1 VITFNA
7 MTGTFSE
14 VPFKLLFA
22 TAVGLL
28 AAIALTVLLAW
39 HGVRRF
45 LDVPRVPR
53 PAGMYV
59 ALTTLWIALVTTASM
74 LVATI
79 ALLRDHRRIDAPT
92 ALGDVRCEAIG
103 ADHARAELR
112 TSLAAAP
119 EQYDVA
125 GGGCT
130 VWVRQVELR
139 PGLGVLG
146 ARILSR
152 IESVGAVRR
161 PAANPGWMT
170 PGSGGGLVDL
180 VVRTTEAVAVPVPA
194 DAQVHEVQVSAL
206 SGPTLAPGHI

>member
-14 VPFKLLFA
+14 VPFKLLFT

-39 HGVRRF
+39 HGIRRF

-59 ALTTLWIALVTTASM
+59 ALTTLWLGLVTSVSM

-79 ALLRDHRRIDAPT
+79 VLMRDHRRVDAPT

-103 ADHARAELR
+103 SDHARAELR

-119 EQYDVA
+119 EQYDVP

-146 ARILSR
+146 ARVLSR
-152 IESVGAVRR
+152 IESVGPVRR
-161 PAANPGWMT
+161 PAANPQWMT

-180 VVRTTEAVAVPVPA
+180 VVRTTESVAVPVPA

>member
-1 VITFNA
+1 MITFNA

>member
-1 VITFNA
+1 MVTFNA
-7 MTGTFSE
+7 MIGTFSE

-28 AAIALTVLLAW
+28 AAIALTALLTW

-59 ALTTLWIALVTTASM
+59 ALGTLWIALVTASSM

-92 ALGDVRCEAIG
+92 ALGDVRCEAVG

-112 TSLAAAP
+112 TSLAGAP

-146 ARILSR
+146 ARVLSR
-152 IESVGAVRR
+152 IESVGSVRR

-180 VVRTTEAVAVPVPA
+180 VVRTTEAVAVSVPA
-194 DAQVHEVQVSAL
+194 DAQLHEVQVSAL
-206 SGPTLAPGHI
+206 SGPTLAPGRI